1 LNKDRYV
8 GWFDSG
14 VKQGQGTYYYHN
26 GDRYQGEFRQGRRGG
41 YGIFYFAKGPWL
53 FALRVLTASAGD
65 RYEGEFKNDKRHG
78 KGVLHWVSGNRYG
91 SPSLAAGANAC
102 RRGRVQRR

>member
-1 LNKDRYV
+1 MSALTSDRYLYLNKDRYV

-41 YGIFYFAKGPWL
+41 FGIFYFAKGPGGPWKL
-53 FALRVLTASAGD
+53 
-65 RYEGEFKNDKRHG
+65 
-78 KGVLHWVSGNRYG
+78 
-91 SPSLAAGANAC
+91 C
-102 RRGRVQRR
+102 